1 MDIQAQILIY
11 MHILCTYTVLY
22 SNILPYINI
31 VDIMANLIS
40 YSATHRPRTTKSLSI
55 DILKLWRK

>member
-1 MDIQAQILIY
+1 MYIQAQILLF
-11 MHILCTYTVLY
+11 MHILCTYSVLH

-40 YSATHRPRTTKSLSI
+40 HNATRRPGTTKSL
-55 DILKLWRK
+55 